1 MCIIHKSLRENVLC
15 NRVFWNILF
24 HVTRAD
30 EKRTLQII
38 IGCLTRSVINQK
50 GNLTSGL
57 TCSQYH
63 ARADGQEPVGTDPC
77 RPRSVGVDTSTKCS
91 TRFHLRP
98 SERTWAFSAGCA
110 AQAKVRLPHTL
121 LSRPHSQAQNEML
134 LLTSTTP
141 LSGWNLLMFPNLALL
156 QNSVCS
162 CMSDVLLE
170 VSLSSRASANKC

>member
-1 MCIIHKSLRENVLC
+1 MCIIHKILRENVLS
-15 NRVFWNILF
+15 NHVFWNILF

-30 EKRTLQII
+30 EKRISQII
-38 IGCLTRSVINQK
+38 IGCLIGSVINQK

-63 ARADGQEPVGTDPC
+63 GRADGQEPMGTDPC
-77 RPRSVGVDTSTKCS
+77 TPRSVGVDTSTKRS
-91 TRFHLRP
+91 TRFGLRP

-110 AQAKVRLPHTL
+110 AQAEVWLPHTL

-134 LLTSTTP
+134 LLISTTP
-141 LSGWNLLMFPNLALL
+141 LSGRNLLLFPNLALL
-156 QNSVCS
+156 QDSVCS